1 MSLMSLNV
9 TFYVTFYHTSKLELL
24 FEVWELRS
32 AALCGAEVW
41 LCEAVP
47 LMRHVCRE
55 VIAANSGLV
64 AEKRGAS
71 ANFSNVSKLRK
82 KNQHNS
88 KGLVIKTHIFSK
100 VNLVKFEVAGS

>member
-1 MSLMSLNV
+1 MSPLFLFHRRPTNVTYV

-71 ANFSNVSKLRK
+71 ANFSNVSKLGEK
-82 KNQHNS
+82 PTQLQGFGDQNS
-88 KGLVIKTHIFSK
+88 YFQ
-100 VNLVKFEVAGS
+100 